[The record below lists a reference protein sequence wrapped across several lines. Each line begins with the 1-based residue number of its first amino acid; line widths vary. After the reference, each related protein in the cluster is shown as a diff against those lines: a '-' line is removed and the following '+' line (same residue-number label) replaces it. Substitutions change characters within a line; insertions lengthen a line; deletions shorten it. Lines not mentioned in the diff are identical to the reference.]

1 MDIAYMATTVA
12 FVLYVITVI
21 ALPLTALFDIIA
33 FIVYITKLKSDNA
46 KRKKAENVFMIASVC
61 LTVNIVLTALSYLV
75 IYIFG

>member
-12 FVLYVITVI
+12 FVLYVIAFI
-21 ALPLTALFDIIA
+21 ALPLTVLFDLIA
-33 FIVYITKLKSDNA
+33 FIFYLTKLKSDNA